1 MAGRRLVLLLPLLP
15 LLAGP
20 SHADYQSDRQWRDLP
35 GGRAAML
42 IRRLYLGKQHSNTCL
57 GNLEEQCLRWQGEPT
72 ERREVSAGEEHLLYY
87 GKKTLYR
94 GTGASNAAVGPE
106 WREYTLREGK
116 VVDEFEIVQVMEF
129 GSPWLPVKPEQV
141 CEPYGMKGSLSC
153 TGVVVPFGPVP
164 EVTPSKPPFDFS
176 CPPGAAE
183 PKPGTRT
190 AAPIDLHTLSDAVV
204 TETYRLAG
212 HEDFS
217 LTTLAPRR
225 AEDSVFVLGQSF
237 MGSGGGQGDAELKKA
252 SCASSVLVNISYQA
266 NILGTIIVGVCDRTS
281 ELTWKDLCEARTD
294 LGNVFLLMGMK
305 PSDLDPAFQ
314 VPGIPPRHESLWGGL
329 QLDYVG
335 VLLVG
340 HGFGVVQTAIL
351 TRSDARD
358 AIVIQYE
365 GSHFCRWAKNS
376 RLCTDT
382 KRILTELGVRLANRF
397 LPKP

>member
-57 GNLEEQCLRWQGEPT
+57 GNLKEQCLRWQGEPT

-116 VVDEFEIVQVMEF
+116 VVDEFEIVQ
-129 GSPWLPVKPEQV
+129 
-141 CEPYGMKGSLSC
+141 
-153 TGVVVPFGPVP
+153 
-164 EVTPSKPPFDFS
+164 
-176 CPPGAAE
+176 
-183 PKPGTRT
+183 T
-190 AAPIDLHTLSDAVV
+190 AV
-204 TETYRLAG
+204 
-212 HEDFS
+212 
-217 LTTLAPRR
+217 
-225 AEDSVFVLGQSF
+225 
-237 MGSGGGQGDAELKKA
+237 
-252 SCASSVLVNISYQA
+252 
-266 NILGTIIVGVCDRTS
+266 
-281 ELTWKDLCEARTD
+281 
-294 LGNVFLLMGMK
+294 
-305 PSDLDPAFQ
+305 
-314 VPGIPPRHESLWGGL
+314 
-329 QLDYVG
+329 
-335 VLLVG
+335 
-340 HGFGVVQTAIL
+340 L
-351 TRSDARD
+351 TRADARH

-365 GSHFCRWAKNS
+365 GYEFCRRVKNS

-397 LPKP
+397 LPKR